1 MNDKCPNVKEVPG
14 ICDGLPVFC
23 RGCTESV
30 NRCTQ
35 LMSESRDEA
44 RKELKA
50 ALLQNDELKRDLQGT
65 DEARAGAEEK
75 LEVAL
80 RLVGRMKNA
89 LERILN
95 WEDGVRKPGGEY
107 DIYTICQEG
116 LGLEKGQ
123 PTKKR
128 IEGSKNETRPES
140 PVLLGVPDGRAPLR
154 MHVSPVYE
162 PCPICGKEACGH
174 FNEPKP

>member
-80 RLVGRMKNA
+80 RLFDEAREIIAQVSYSPEFKKWHYNGK
-89 LERILN
+89 EQ
-95 WEDGVRKPGGEY
+95 DPCGVHAF
-107 DIYTICQEG
+107 T
-116 LGLEKGQ
+116 EKHK
-123 PTKKR
+123 TEKR